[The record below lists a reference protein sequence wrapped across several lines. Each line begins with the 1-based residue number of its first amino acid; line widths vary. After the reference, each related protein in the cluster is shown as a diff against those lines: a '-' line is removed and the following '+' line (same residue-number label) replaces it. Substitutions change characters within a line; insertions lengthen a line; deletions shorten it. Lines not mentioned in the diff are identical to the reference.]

1 MLNRFINLV
10 ILVKENAAYLV
21 SAAGISSTLGTQ
33 KVHQPSTF
41 EIIVKFNRDE
51 IHMMKFKAILTK
63 ISDFGSWLIH
73 SLDLFSILGI
83 PDALGLDP
91 GFISHCFKVYF

>member
-33 KVHQPSTF
+33 KVQHRSTI
-41 EIIVKFNRDE
+41 EIKVKFNRDE
-51 IHMMKFKAILTK
+51 IHKGHFDENLW
-63 ISDFGSWLIH
+63 FWLLAH
-73 SLDLFSILGI
+73 SQPGFFFSILGI
-83 PDALGLDP
+83 PGTLGLDP
-91 GFISHCFKVYF
+91 EFISHCLKV

>member
-1 MLNRFINLV
+1 LLNRFINLV

-33 KVHQPSTF
+33 KVQHPSTI
-41 EIIVKFNRDE
+41 EIKVKFNRDE

-63 ISDFGSWLIH
+63 ICDFWRLASSQLE
-73 SLDLFSILGI
+73 F
-83 PDALGLDP
+83 
-91 GFISHCFKVYF
+91 F